1 MTISTEQHF
10 TSSPVYRGAKYY
22 DERVCMSVRSYISKL
37 HVQISRNFLC
47 TLTVTVAGSSDDNA
61 IRYVLPVLWTMSCV
75 PRRIDSAGYPYT
87 PFTRYI
93 RLSNRLYNR
102 FDNRLYTRYSRLSNR
117 LYTRYN
123 RLSNRFD
130 NCFDNRIDNRLYR
143 VNGALAAWHKLRISF
158 IVSHRIV
165 FD

>member
-1 MTISTEQHF
+1 M
-10 TSSPVYRGAKYY
+10 
-22 DERVCMSVRSYISKL
+22 
-37 HVQISRNFLC
+37 
-47 TLTVTVAGSSDDNA
+47 AGSSDDNA

-102 FDNRLYTRYSRLSNR
+102 
-117 LYTRYN
+117 
-123 RLSNRFD
+123 LSNRFD